1 MMQCNGGRRLTEVVV
16 YTKEGCHLCE
26 RVIEKLEELNPTGSV
41 KISARDITQDQE
53 LYERY
58 KNLIPVV
65 AINGK
70 VKLAGAVLADPSTL
84 EDVLRKTVFSV

>member
-1 MMQCNGGRRLTEVVV
+1 VVV
-16 YTKEGCHLCE
+16 YMKENCHLCE

-41 KISARDITQDQE
+41 RISTRDITQDQE
-53 LYERY
+53 LCERY

-65 AINGK
+65 AVNGK
-70 VKLAGAVLADPSTL
+70 VKLAGAILADPSTL

>member
-1 MMQCNGGRRLTEVVV
+1 M
-16 YTKEGCHLCE
+16 KENCHLCE

-41 KISARDITQDQE
+41 RISTRDITQDQE

-70 VKLAGAVLADPSTL
+70 VKLAGAALADPSTL

>member
-1 MMQCNGGRRLTEVVV
+1 M
-16 YTKEGCHLCE
+16 KEGCHLCE

-41 KISARDITQDQE
+41 RISTRDITQDQE